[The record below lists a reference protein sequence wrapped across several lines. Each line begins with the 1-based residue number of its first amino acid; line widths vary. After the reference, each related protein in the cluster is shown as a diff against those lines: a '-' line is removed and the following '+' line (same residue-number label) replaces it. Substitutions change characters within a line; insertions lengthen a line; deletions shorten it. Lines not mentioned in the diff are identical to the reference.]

1 MRTSKKPVQTQVTPG
16 KSRKSARRT
25 PAKAGTLKIGTV
37 SKKSGIPVVTLRF
50 YEKMGLIMCV
60 QNAETKLSAHR
71 RFSPSILIQLDFIKL
86 CRASGFSIPQI
97 RSLMKLYRGF
107 KVPSMVKMSALKRSI
122 DLVRDQRSRLGQI
135 EKVLLFR
142 LRNPE
147 GDIED
152 LLDD

>member
-1 MRTSKKPVQTQVTPG
+1 MRISKKQDQIQVTTG

-25 PAKAGTLKIGTV
+25 PTKAGTLKIGTV

-50 YEKMGLIMCV
+50 YEQMGLITSV
-60 QNAETKLSAHR
+60 QNAETRLSTHR
-71 RFSPSILIQLDFIKL
+71 RFAPAILIHLDFIKL
-86 CRASGFSIPQI
+86 CRASGISIPQI

-107 KVPSMVKMSALKRSI
+107 KVPSSVKMSALKRSI